1 MSQSLQ
7 IRSVISIIA
16 EAITR
21 DIEAGGVAIP
31 SNQVGNFHPL
41 NPGKDWTKDNPS
53 QSLQIRSVISIAISA
68 TAISLFPEKSQS
80 LQIRSVISII
90 EAGAIWCCAG
100 RAVAIPSN
108 QVGNFHHCLGD
119 VLRSRVVFVAIPSNQ
134 VGNFH
139 QHPVE
144 RQRGVHRRM
153 SQSLQIRSV
162 ISIRGLSRGR
172 IFPLYVAIPSNQVG
186 NFHQNSN
193 LAKVILDRVSR
204 NPFKSGR

>member
-53 QSLQIRSVISIAISA
+53 QSLQIRSVISI
-68 TAISLFPEKSQS
+68 
-80 LQIRSVISII
+80 I

-108 QVGNFHHCLGD
+108 QVGNFHH
-119 VLRSRVVFVAIPSNQ
+119 
-134 VGNFH
+134 
-139 QHPVE
+139 
-144 RQRGVHRRM
+144 
-153 SQSLQIRSV
+153 
-162 ISIRGLSRGR
+162 
-172 IFPLYVAIPSNQVG
+172 
-186 NFHQNSN
+186 
-193 LAKVILDRVSR
+193 
-204 NPFKSGR
+204 